1 MLQYQQK
8 KNKEGKEME
17 HIKPNHGAIDGDIL
31 RGLVERLERLHEQ
44 HDAINAGMSEIYNE
58 AKSAGYD
65 PKFIKK
71 VIKLRASDPDK
82 VSEYNELLKMYC
94 NAIGVQMQFD
104 FG

>member
-1 MLQYQQK
+1 MAR
-8 KNKEGKEME
+8 
-17 HIKPNHGAIDGDIL
+17 IKANHGAIDGEIL
-31 RGLVERLERLHEQ
+31 RGFVERLERLESQ
-44 HDAINAGMSEIYNE
+44 HKQINADMSEIYSE

-82 VSEYNELLKMYC
+82 ISEHNELLKMYC

>member
-1 MLQYQQK
+1 MA
-8 KNKEGKEME
+8 

-31 RGLVERLERLHEQ
+31 RGFVERLERLHEQ
-44 HDAINAGMSEIYNE
+44 HDAINADMSEIYNE

>member
-1 MLQYQQK
+1 MAQRK
-8 KNKEGKEME
+8 T
-17 HIKPNHGAIDGDIL
+17 NHGAIDGDIL
-31 RGLVERLERLHEQ
+31 RSYVERLERLHEQ
-44 HDAINAGMSEIYNE
+44 HNQINADMSEIYKE
-58 AKSAGYD
+58 AKDAGYD

-71 VIKLRASDPDK
+71 VIKLRASDPDQ

>member
-1 MLQYQQK
+1 MAQK
-8 KNKEGKEME
+8 QA
-17 HIKPNHGAIDGDIL
+17 NHGKIDGEIL
-31 RGLVERLERLHEQ
+31 RGFVERLERLQEQ
-44 HDAINAGMSEIYNE
+44 HNAINADMSEIYNE

-71 VIKLRASDPDK
+71 VIKLRASDPEK

>member
-1 MLQYQQK
+1 MARIKANQ
-8 KNKEGKEME
+8 GK
-17 HIKPNHGAIDGDIL
+17 IDGEIL
-31 RGLVERLERLHEQ
+31 RGFVERLERLEEQ
-44 HDAINAGMSEIYNE
+44 HKQINADMSEIYSE

-71 VIKLRASDPDK
+71 VIKLRAADPEK

-94 NAIGVQMQFD
+94 NAIGVQMEFD